1 VIRDVGVQSALSA
14 VCGLGGARF
23 RKFYSVDAE
32 GKGGLM
38 SSVLFFEKP
47 GCLSSA
53 KQKALLVSLG
63 HRLTVRDLLAEPW
76 TAERLRPFF
85 GDLPVPDWF
94 NPTAPRIKQGEVR
107 PETLDEPTALAL
119 MLDDPLLI
127 RRPLIESE
135 RGRGCGFEPGPLLAA
150 LGVALAADQ
159 DLQSCSR
166 SGLDPRCDLPTDGA
180 AA

>member
-1 VIRDVGVQSALSA
+1 
-14 VCGLGGARF
+14 
-23 RKFYSVDAE
+23 
-32 GKGGLM
+32 M
-38 SSVLFFEKP
+38 SSVLFYEKP
-47 GCLSSA
+47 GCLSNA
-53 KQKALLVSLG
+53 QQKALLASLG
-63 HRLTVRDLLAEPW
+63 HRLTVRNLLAEPW

-85 GDLPVPDWF
+85 GDLPVRDWF

-107 PETLDEPTALAL
+107 PETLDAATALVL

-135 RGRGCGFEPGPLLAA
+135 YGCGCGFQPGSLLTA
-150 LGVALAADQ
+150 LGVTLAADQ

-166 SGLDPRCDLPTDGA
+166 SGPDPRCDLPTDGA